1 LTDNLYGVPDM
12 PGLNKVLLNGA
23 IFLMSSKQF
32 IGPLTE
38 KSKTIGEFAV
48 VKEFLETQSL

>member
-38 KSKTIGEFAV
+38 KSKTIFAV

>member
-38 KSKTIGEFAV
+38 KSKTIGESAV